1 MKAAII
7 NHYSDKV
14 DNFEIVPNLAKPL
27 IKKNELLIH
36 NKSASVNP
44 IDTLKRKGYGRIIFA
59 RKRHPE
65 FPYILGCDAAGIIT
79 KIGDNISNFKVGDEV
94 YYVADAFKHGTYAEY
109 TAVEIS
115 HVYRKPCNL
124 NFVEAASIPYVAA
137 TVWSALVGKAKMN
150 PLQSQGKKVLV
161 HAGSGGIGSFAIQL
175 LKTWGCFV
183 ATTCSTQNIEF
194 CKNLG
199 ANIVIDYT
207 AENFSEKLVD
217 FDIVLDTLGFRVPGT
232 EEKSIQ
238 VLKQN
243 KSSCYVTI
251 VHPIMQNF
259 DQHGLF
265 LGLLLSIYQGYIKSF
280 TYRPVRYEWAL
291 YKPSQA
297 AFEHITPLI
306 EDSKIKPVIDKIL
319 KLEEVKLAH
328 QIIESHHTR
337 GKVVLTI

>member
-1 MKAAII
+1 MAE
-7 NHYSDKV
+7 V
-14 DNFEIVPNLAKPL
+14 
-27 IKKNELLIH
+27 
-36 NKSASVNP
+36 
-44 IDTLKRKGYGRIIFA
+44 
-59 RKRHPE
+59 
-65 FPYILGCDAAGIIT
+65 
-79 KIGDNISNFKVGDEV
+79 GDNVTKFKVGDEV
-94 YYVADAFKHGTYAEY
+94 YYVANAFKNGTYAEY
-109 TAVEIS
+109 TAIDIS
-115 HVYRKPCNL
+115 HVYRRPHNL
-124 NFVEAASIPYVAA
+124 NFIEAATIPYVAA
-137 TVWSALVGKAKMN
+137 TAWSALVDKAKMD
-150 PLQSQGKKVLV
+150 PLQSHGKKVLV

-199 ANIVIDYT
+199 ADIVIDYT
-207 AENFSEKLVD
+207 IENFNEKLSN

-232 EEKSIQ
+232 DEKSIQ

-259 DQHGLF
+259 DRHGLF
-265 LGLLLSIYQGYIKSF
+265 FGLLLSIYQGYKKSF

-306 EDSKIKPVIDKIL
+306 EASKIKPVIDKIL
-319 KLEEVKLAH
+319 NLEEVSLAH
-328 QIIESHHTR
+328 EIVESRHTR
-337 GKVVLTI
+337 GKVVLIID